1 MSENIPGYEQ
11 CDSRKEQG
19 DRFRQQGDI
28 QIIVI
33 FGYGIDEEEERN
45 CGLSFITVLKT
56 YQYQQD
62 TAPIDKGHA
71 DWESR
76 SGYKEDRCTPDV
88 PDS

>member
-1 MSENIPGYEQ
+1 MSCLFLSENIPGDEQ

-62 TAPIDKGHA
+62 TAH
-71 DWESR
+71 R
-76 SGYKEDRCTPDV
+76 
-88 PDS
+88 

>member
-1 MSENIPGYEQ
+1 MSCLFLSENIPGYEQ

-62 TAPIDKGHA
+62 TA
-71 DWESR
+71 R
-76 SGYKEDRCTPDV
+76 
-88 PDS
+88 